1 MVLVVSRAM
10 RSKNHHS
17 SSSSSSKKEEEEK
30 TSHKILYTFNFQFSI
45 FKKKA
50 KVVDKVGK
58 E

>member
-17 SSSSSSKKEEEEK
+17 SSSSTKEEAK
-30 TSHKILYTFNFQFSI
+30 KKKRRHKILYTFNFQFSI

-58 E
+58 K